1 MSARKP
7 YIRPM
12 DGWWRRNPYYVRY
25 MIMEATS
32 VIVALYALI
41 LLVGVWR
48 LSQGEAAYEAWLAA
62 LRQPLAVALHV
73 FMLLAMI
80 YHAYTWWKVLP
91 KKVLPKT
98 LPLLHVGGKPV
109 PGLLLSAAGWTAT
122 LVVSAVVYALV
133 RWWRL

>member
-1 MSARKP
+1 
-7 YIRPM
+7 M
-12 DGWWRRNPYYVRY
+12 DGWWRGNPYYVRY

-48 LSQGEAAYEAWLAA
+48 LSQGATAYEAWLAA

-73 FMLLAMI
+73 LMLLAMI

-91 KKVLPKT
+91 KT
-98 LPLLHVGGKPV
+98 LPLLHLGGRPV
-109 PGLLLSAAGWTAT
+109 PGLLLSSAGWTAT
-122 LVVSAVVYALV
+122 LVMSAVIYATV
-133 RWWRL
+133 RWYGL